1 MSREL
6 VVHRA
11 GPALTLQDAGR
22 PGWITQGLSRGGA
35 MDRAKV
41 YDSMKLFAQEV
52 IPATAQLVAAPA

>member
-1 MSREL
+1 MGDPERIIGKMQT
-6 VVHRA
+6 VI
-11 GPALTLQDAGR
+11 DM
-22 PGWITQGLSRGGA
+22 GWRNIMLRMSRGGA